1 MPVLAETL
9 QRLHRLT
16 TFAAFGGTLASAL
29 HSGADP
35 LWAGT
40 RAVGCALAMLLFFPA
55 LCRLTLLVLGVQ
67 AESLEAASPAEIE
80 EDLSGS
86 AL

>member
-16 TFAAFGGTLASAL
+16 ALAAFGGTLAAAL

-35 LWAGT
+35 LWAAA
-40 RAVGCALAMLLFFPA
+40 RAGGCALAMLFFFPA
-55 LCRLTLLVLGVQ
+55 LCRLTLLLLGV
-67 AESLEAASPAEIE
+67 EVETPETAAPAGIE
-80 EDLSGS
+80 
-86 AL
+86 